1 MKELESLWE
10 LKEQSSGN
18 PYPALAEYA
27 DNFCMGLVFCNKVF
41 CFINNNFSSTKTFFA
56 NLLTYYI
63 HSGAV
68 HI

>member
-1 MKELESLWE
+1 MKELERLWE
-10 LKEQSSGN
+10 LKEQKSSGN

-27 DNFCMGLVFCNKVF
+27 DIFCMGLVF

-56 NLLTYYI
+56 DLLTYYI